1 MKTYTGRSQDVEKVW
16 YVIDLEG
23 VRVGRVADKVAAMLR
38 GKHRPEYTPHED
50 MGDFIIAINADKV
63 VFSGNKMR
71 DKKYYHHT
79 GYPGGIK
86 DITAEKLMKR
96 HPTAVFKSAVKG
108 MLPKNSLGRQM
119 FTKLK
124 VYAGGEHPHAAQKPV
139 PLEL

>member
-1 MKTYTGRSQDVEKVW
+1 MKTYSGKLQDVEKIW

-23 VRVGRVADKVAAMLR
+23 VRVGRVAAKVAAVLR

-79 GYPGGIK
+79 GYPGGVK
-86 DITAEKLMKR
+86 DITAAKLIKQ
-96 HPTAVFKSAVKG
+96 HPEAVFKSAVKG

-119 FTKLK
+119 FSKLK
-124 VYAGGEHPHAAQKPV
+124 VYAGGKHPHAAKQPV